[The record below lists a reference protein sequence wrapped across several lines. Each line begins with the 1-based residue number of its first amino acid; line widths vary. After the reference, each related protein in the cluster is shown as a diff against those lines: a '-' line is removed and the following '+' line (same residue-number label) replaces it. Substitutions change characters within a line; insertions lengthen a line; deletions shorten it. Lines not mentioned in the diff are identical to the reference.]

1 MIKLLKLYGLL
12 NGSLLIFRSSTVN
25 EQRVLA
31 AAPPQRTELDAEY
44 DCDVDDYHPVQPLV
58 HDHGVSFVCLSS
70 PLTKIDQH
78 VIQVSS

>member
-1 MIKLLKLYGLL
+1 MMTDW
-12 NGSLLIFRSSTVN
+12 LIVIFSFRLTAEN

-31 AAPPQRTELDAEY
+31 FGPPEKMELDAEY

-78 VIQVSS
+78 VIQVSEYGKW